1 MQLHGVA
8 KLEHVIWQVFCSIAQ
23 SMRPLSIRELSS
35 STVTRTKGNEA
46 YRNLT
51 GHLASADRLWI
62 DLRDHELIS
71 FSFLDQLISRLDDS
85 QVLHKITFILASDS
99 SYERLAQI
107 AALRNAIIY
116 YQKDDHDSPKTI
128 QFRDAVSR
136 TG

>member
-1 MQLHGVA
+1 
-8 KLEHVIWQVFCSIAQ
+8 
-23 SMRPLSIRELSS
+23 MRPLSIRELSS

-46 YRNLT
+46 YRNLKD
-51 GHLASADRLWI
+51 HLASTDRLWI
-62 DLRDHELIS
+62 DLRNHELIS

-85 QVLHKITFILASDS
+85 QVLQKITFILASDS

-107 AALRNAIIY
+107 AALRNATIY
-116 YQKDDHDSPKTI
+116 YQKDDYDSPKTI

>member
-1 MQLHGVA
+1 
-8 KLEHVIWQVFCSIAQ
+8 
-23 SMRPLSIRELSS
+23 MRPLSIRELSS

-51 GHLASADRLWI
+51 DHLASTDRLWI
-62 DLRDHELIS
+62 DLRNHEPIS

-85 QVLHKITFILASDS
+85 QVLQKITFILASDS

-107 AALRNAIIY
+107 AALRNATIY

-128 QFRDAVSR
+128 QFRDSVSR